1 MAADN
6 KLNYKLET
14 DLNTLRSFVAIVE
27 EGGFSAAAR
36 RVHRTQSAISVQI
49 AKLEDRLN
57 TKLLERD
64 NRPITVTPSG
74 ESFLSYAY
82 KILELADEAV
92 LAATS
97 PEETTLLRVGFGQ
110 FLVPYDLHNLLAR
123 FRRAHPNCDFIL
135 NLGPGTM
142 LLEQLDK
149 GELDV
154 VFAGPEAERGQML
167 WEEPLVWSGTTNL
180 SDNPDD
186 PIELIMMHS
195 PCSFRKVA
203 FDALVKSARPWKVS
217 INANS
222 LQAVQS
228 AIRAGLGVSVMPLS
242 SVAEDMPIVH
252 DLPELPNTMV
262 MSYVHPEVSHLYAQ
276 RLIDFLMESV
286 NESIGKR
293 LKIYAVK

>member
-1 MAADN
+1 MSAEN

-64 NRPITVTPSG
+64 NRPVIVTPSG
-74 ESFLSYAY
+74 ETFLNYAY
-82 KILELADEAV
+82 KILELADEAII
-92 LAATS
+92 ATTA
-97 PEETTLLRVGFGQ
+97 PEESTLLRVGFGQ
-110 FLVPYDLHNLLAR
+110 FLVPYDLHKLLAR
-123 FRRAHPNCDFIL
+123 FRRAHPNCDLVL
-135 NLGPGTM
+135 NLGPGLM

-154 VFAGPEAERGQML
+154 VFAGPDAERGQML

-180 SDNPDD
+180 SNNPDD
-186 PIELIMMHS
+186 PIELILMHA

-203 FDALVKSARPWKVS
+203 LGALAKSSRSWKVS
-217 INANS
+217 INTNS

-228 AIRAGLGVSVMPLS
+228 AVRAELGVSVIPLS
-242 SVAEDMPIVH
+242 SVAEDMPLVH

-262 MSYVHPEVSHLYAQ
+262 MSYVHPELSHPYAQ
-276 RLIDFLMESV
+276 RLIDFLMEEV
-286 NESIGKR
+286 NDSIERRSKV
-293 LKIYAVK
+293 YAVK

>member
-1 MAADN
+1 MTPDN

-57 TKLLERD
+57 TKLLERE
-64 NRPITVTPSG
+64 NRPITVTASG

-110 FLVPYDLHNLLAR
+110 FLVPYDLHTLLAR
-123 FRRAHPNCDFIL
+123 FRRAHPNCDLVL
-135 NLGPGTM
+135 NLGAGTM
-142 LLEQLDK
+142 LLEQLEK

-154 VFAGPEAERGQML
+154 VFAGPEAENGQML
-167 WEEPLVWSGTTNL
+167 WEEPLVWSGATNL
-180 SDNPDD
+180 SNNPDD
-186 PIELIMMHS
+186 PLELILMHA

-203 FDALVKSARPWKVS
+203 FDALAKSAQPWKVS

-276 RLIDFLMESV
+276 RLIDYLMEGV
-286 NESIGKR
+286 NESIDR
-293 LKIYAVK
+293 RSKIYAVK

>member
-1 MAADN
+1 MTPDN

-64 NRPITVTPSG
+64 NRPITVTSSG
-74 ESFLSYAY
+74 ESFLSYAC

-97 PEETTLLRVGFGQ
+97 PEEPTLLRVGFGQ
-110 FLVPYDLHNLLAR
+110 FLVPYDLHKLLAR
-123 FRRAHPNCDFIL
+123 FRRAHPNCDLVL
-135 NLGPGTM
+135 NLGAGTM
-142 LLEQLDK
+142 LLEQLGK

-154 VFAGPEAERGQML
+154 VFAGPEAESGQKL

-180 SDNPDD
+180 SNNSDD
-186 PIELIMMHS
+186 PIELVLMHA

-203 FDALVKSARPWKVS
+203 FDALAKSAKSWKVS
-217 INANS
+217 VNANS

-228 AIRAGLGVSVMPLS
+228 AIRAGLGVSVIPLS

-252 DLPELPNTMV
+252 NLPELPNTMV
-262 MSYVHPEVSHLYAQ
+262 MSYVHPEVSALYAQ
-276 RLIDFLMESV
+276 RLIDFLMEGV
-286 NESIGKR
+286 NESIDR
-293 LKIYAVK
+293 RSKIYAVK

>member
-1 MAADN
+1 MSATN

-49 AKLEDRLN
+49 AKLEERLN
-57 TKLLERD
+57 TKLLKRET
-64 NRPITVTPSG
+64 RPITVTHSG
-74 ESFLSYAY
+74 ESFLTYAY

-97 PEETTLLRVGFGQ
+97 PEEATVLRVGFGQ
-110 FLVPYDLHNLLAR
+110 FLVPYHLHTLLAR
-123 FRRAHPNCDFIL
+123 FRRAHPNCDLVL
-135 NLGPGTM
+135 NLGAGTM
-142 LLEQLDK
+142 LLEQLEQ
-149 GELDV
+149 GELDI
-154 VFAGPEAERGQML
+154 VFAGPEAENGQVL
-167 WEEPLVWSGTTNL
+167 WKEPLVWSGTMNL
-180 SDNPDD
+180 SKNPNE
-186 PIELIMMHS
+186 PIELILMHA

-203 FDALVKSARPWKVS
+203 FDALAKIARPWKVS

-228 AIRAGLGVSVMPLS
+228 AIRAGLGVSVLPLS
-242 SVAEDMPIVH
+242 AVAEDMPLVH

-262 MSYVHPEVSHLYAQ
+262 MSYVHPDLANPYAK
-276 RLIDFLMESV
+276 RLIEFLMEGV
-286 NESIGKR
+286 NESIDKR
-293 LKIYAVK
+293 TNIYTVK

>member
-1 MAADN
+1 MSADN

-14 DLNTLRSFVAIVE
+14 DLTTLRSFVAIVE

-36 RVHRTQSAISVQI
+36 RVLRTQSAISVQI
-49 AKLEDRLN
+49 AKLEERLN

-64 NRPITVTPSG
+64 NRPVTVTRSG

-110 FLVPYDLHNLLAR
+110 FLVPYHLHNLLAR
-123 FRRAHPNCDFIL
+123 FRRAHPNCDLTL
-135 NLGPGTM
+135 NLGAGTM

-154 VFAGPEAERGQML
+154 VFAGPEAESGQML

-180 SDNPDD
+180 SNDPDA
-186 PIELIMMHS
+186 PIELIMMHA
-195 PCSFRKVA
+195 PCSFRKAA
-203 FDALVKSARPWKVS
+203 FDALAKSAKQWKVS

-228 AIRAGLGVSVMPLS
+228 AIRAGLGVSVLPLSAVGEGMPL
-242 SVAEDMPIVH
+242 VP

-262 MSYVHPEVSHLYAQ
+262 MSYLHPDLSHPYAQ
-276 RLIDFLMESV
+276 RLIDFLMEGV
-286 NESIGKR
+286 NESIDR
-293 LKIYAVK
+293 RANIYAVK

>member
-1 MAADN
+1 
-6 KLNYKLET
+6 
-14 DLNTLRSFVAIVE
+14 
-27 EGGFSAAAR
+27 
-36 RVHRTQSAISVQI
+36 
-49 AKLEDRLN
+49 
-57 TKLLERD
+57 
-64 NRPITVTPSG
+64 
-74 ESFLSYAY
+74 
-82 KILELADEAV
+82 
-92 LAATS
+92 
-97 PEETTLLRVGFGQ
+97 
-110 FLVPYDLHNLLAR
+110 
-123 FRRAHPNCDFIL
+123 
-135 NLGPGTM
+135 M

-180 SDNPDD
+180 SNDPDE
-186 PIELIMMHS
+186 PIELIMMHA

-203 FDALVKSARPWKVS
+203 FDALAKSAKSWKVS

-262 MSYVHPEVSHLYAQ
+262 VSYVHPEVSHLYAQ
-276 RLIDFLMESV
+276 RLIDFLMEGV

-293 LKIYAVK
+293 SKIYAVK